1 MTDILGAIDASISLA
16 ERFRSF
22 VNSYAGAEEAA
33 ATMRLFDGQLGTMRL
48 KLLRRGLN
56 SYQNNFASNDI
67 ATIRSAITELHSKLD
82 KAIGL
87 VPDPQQKSKTILR
100 VQWATGLETT
110 VMNEFETIN
119 GGIDNLQ
126 SIVNLAMHTL
136 KLKPLN
142 HGREFKLILHQG
154 HEEQDLGPRG
164 YSTMAVLPPSYRSDH
179 PVRVFVETYRDS
191 SKATA
196 LARHVATRLWWTSD
210 NLENTDFLRGV
221 LPCIGFDGYRVIYLL
236 PKDSKDRQTLRKLID
251 SKKVSLEARFSL
263 ALQLAKAVLKVHSDG
278 LAAHCSIRSNTI
290 LFLTSDG
297 TRVSEVKAPP
307 EPPEAAA
314 PPGGGGGGLVRRNT
328 LKQGINR
335 VGTGIKEISTT
346 IKRTMSFS
354 ARKRDREDIE
364 DRRSRDR
371 GAGNRAATRKS
382 SQQSLRKRNVPRK
395 VKGKGAI
402 WPGARSND
410 SSEDL
415 PDSVCDEQDKMAS
428 KKDSVALSCE
438 VSNAH
443 APPGFG
449 SLYLT
454 HWQHVVHR
462 GAPLGNFPKDWTK
475 DVYRHPEQHGQTEA
489 TAKMGHDIYSMGVCL
504 LEIGLW
510 RSFSVLKDGSLE
522 PSALGEAAGMN
533 IKENY
538 EAVVVKQN
546 LVEIARR
553 ELPVH
558 MGERYAQVVAAC
570 LTCLDTDEIG
580 PNPTWGEG
588 FGSVNTSEGAKCSR
602 FRKVVVSPLEHLG
615 DALTER
621 SADHE

>member
-16 ERFRSF
+16 ERLRSF
-22 VNSYAGAEEAA
+22 VNSYTGAEEAA

-67 ATIRSAITELHSKLD
+67 TTIRSAITELHSKLD

-87 VPDPQQKSKTILR
+87 VPDPQQKNKTILR
-100 VQWATGLETT
+100 VQWATG
-110 VMNEFETIN
+110 
-119 GGIDNLQ
+119 
-126 SIVNLAMHTL
+126 
-136 KLKPLN
+136 
-142 HGREFKLILHQG
+142 
-154 HEEQDLGPRG
+154 G
-164 YSTMAVLPPSYRSDH
+164 YSTLAVLPPSYRSDY
-179 PVRVFVETYRDS
+179 PVRVFVETYRNS

-236 PKDSKDRQTLRKLID
+236 PKDSKDLQTLRKLID

-263 ALQLAKAVLKVHSDG
+263 TLQLAKAVLKVHSDG
-278 LAAHCSIRSNTI
+278 LAAHCSIRSDTI
-290 LFLTSDG
+290 LFLTSGG
-297 TRVSEVKAPP
+297 TRVSEVPAPP

-314 PPGGGGGGLVRRNT
+314 PPGGGLARRNT

-335 VGTGIKEISTT
+335 VVTGIKEIGTT

-395 VKGKGAI
+395 VKRKGAI

-415 PDSVCDEQDKMAS
+415 PDSVRDEQDKMAS

-443 APPGFG
+443 TPPGFG

-462 GAPLGNFPKDWTK
+462 GAPLGNFPKDWTR

-489 TAKMGHDIYSMGVCL
+489 TAKIGHDIYSMGVCL

-538 EAVVVKQN
+538 EAVVVKQK
-546 LVEIARR
+546 LGEIVKR

-602 FRKVVVSPLEHLG
+602 FKKVVVSPLEHL
-615 DALTER
+615 DNVLTKR

>member
-1 MTDILGAIDASISLA
+1 MTDILGAFDASISLA
-16 ERFRSF
+16 ERLRSF

-48 KLLRRGLN
+48 KL
-56 SYQNNFASNDI
+56 AS
-67 ATIRSAITELHSKLD
+67 RAITELHSKLD
-82 KAIGL
+82 KALGL
-87 VPDPQQKSKTILR
+87 VPDPQQKNNTILR

-119 GGIDNLQ
+119 GGINNLQ

-142 HGREFKLILHQG
+142 HGCEFKLSLHQG

-179 PVRVFVETYRDS
+179 PVRVFVETYRDF

-236 PKDSKDRQTLRKLID
+236 PKDLKDRQTLRKLID

-263 ALQLAKAVLKVHSDG
+263 ALQLAKAVLKVHSDR
-278 LAAHCSIRSNTI
+278 LAAHCSIRSDTI

-297 TRVSEVKAPP
+297 TRVSEVPAPP

-314 PPGGGGGGLVRRNT
+314 PPVEGGLVRRNT

-335 VGTGIKEISTT
+335 AGTGIKEIGTT

-371 GAGNRAATRKS
+371 GAGNRAAPRKS

-395 VKGKGAI
+395 VKRKGAI

-454 HWQHVVHR
+454 H
-462 GAPLGNFPKDWTK
+462 
-475 DVYRHPEQHGQTEA
+475 
-489 TAKMGHDIYSMGVCL
+489 
-504 LEIGLW
+504 
-510 RSFSVLKDGSLE
+510 
-522 PSALGEAAGMN
+522 
-533 IKENY
+533 
-538 EAVVVKQN
+538 
-546 LVEIARR
+546 
-553 ELPVH
+553 
-558 MGERYAQVVAAC
+558 
-570 LTCLDTDEIG
+570 
-580 PNPTWGEG
+580 
-588 FGSVNTSEGAKCSR
+588 
-602 FRKVVVSPLEHLG
+602 
-615 DALTER
+615 
-621 SADHE
+621 